1 MTLLRR
7 LRPEKRSCVGS
18 TARRLVVTN
27 MFSILLLF
35 ERCAR
40 PSPSGLAGRARCR
53 PRARLGGEDW
63 VILADRPIS
72 LSGPSVGL
80 AGGDGRTGGRAD
92 RRTGGRAVRRTGRR
106 TGGRADGRSGGMSQ
120 RRNDAKTQRR
130 KDARTQGRKDARTQ
144 GRRNPSR

>member
-1 MTLLRR
+1 MAMFRWSLSSTTSAAGSHADAIEPPFQPPSASSMTLLRR

-92 RRTGGRAVRRTGRR
+92 RRTGGG
-106 TGGRADGRSGGMSQ
+106 
-120 RRNDAKTQRR
+120 
-130 KDARTQGRKDARTQ
+130 
-144 GRRNPSR
+144 